1 MKKWYSIIL
10 LSVVFL
16 FSSIV
21 SSSAE
26 ISSDELLQML
36 KEKGII
42 TDKDIEKATTSKE
55 LTEKI
60 TREQEKDKFVVK
72 TARKPKSINFKGRVQ
87 ARYTYMENGDLSNV
101 TYQKAFDREEFDG
114 FSIRRVRLRWYGEVI
129 DKWKYHVQVSVD
141 GDSNADSIDTSSP
154 DYALRKDD
162 VGLKLQD
169 AYITYAYHPYFN
181 VTLGQFKS
189 RFSPSYL
196 VAGPTLPLCERPLV
210 IDKLARKR
218 EIGISFEAAKN
229 GAFDGRGHGGKQH
242 DKPFYYALGLYNG
255 NKFNKMQNDND
266 NFMATAMVVY
276 RPLKYINFGISYAYD
291 QTGYDYETTVLGN
304 AMELEEEEVPGLE
317 QDVYVFEAKDGVAGK
332 RMNIWNFN
340 SALDAGPVHL
350 QVEYIQQHG
359 HGFKR
364 AYGYGIQGQY
374 DLTDN
379 FQLTARYD
387 EFDPNTKFDN
397 GYDSRWYTVGYNWFI
412 HGQDIK
418 WQVNYT
424 VRKEMHG
431 YHENNDILVTHFQVL
446 F

>member
-10 LSVVFL
+10 LCVVFL

-21 SSSAE
+21 SSTAE
-26 ISSDELLQML
+26 ISSDELLQIL

-55 LTEKI
+55 PTENI
-60 TREQEKDKFVVK
+60 AQEQEKDKFVVK
-72 TARKPKSINFKGRVQ
+72 TARKPKSVNFKGRVQ
-87 ARYTYMENGDLSNV
+87 ARYTYIENGDLSNV

-141 GDSNADSIDTSSP
+141 GDSNADSIDSSLP

-181 VTLGQFKS
+181 ITVGQFKS

-210 IDKLARKR
+210 IDKLSRKR

-229 GAFDGRGHGGKQH
+229 GAFDGRGHGGKLH
-242 DKPFYYALGLYNG
+242 DKPFYYAVGLYNG
-255 NKFNKMQNDND
+255 NGFNKMQNDND
-266 NFMATAMVVY
+266 NLMATAMVVY
-276 RPLKYINFGISYAYD
+276 RPSKYINFGISYAYD

-304 AMELEEEEVPGLE
+304 AFEAEDYG
-317 QDVYVFEAKDGVAGK
+317 VYVFDVKDGVVGK
-332 RMNIWNFN
+332 RLNIWDFN
-340 SALDAGPVHL
+340 SALDIGPFHA
-350 QVEYIQQHG
+350 QIEYVQQHG
-359 HGFKR
+359 HGLKR

-387 EFDPNTKFDN
+387 EFDPNVDVDDSF
-397 GYDSRWYTVGYNWFI
+397 DSRWYTVGWNWFI
-412 HGQDIK
+412 HRQDIK

-431 YHENNDILVTHFQVL
+431 YHEDNDILVTHFQIL

>member
-10 LSVVFL
+10 LSIVFL

-42 TDKDIEKATTSKE
+42 TDEDIEKATTSKE

-60 TREQEKDKFVVK
+60 TREQEKDRFVVK
-72 TARKPKSINFKGRVQ
+72 TPRKPKSINFKGRVQ
-87 ARYTYMENGDLSNV
+87 ARYTYIENGDLSNV

-141 GDSNADSIDTSSP
+141 GDSNADSIDTSAP
-154 DYALRKDD
+154 DYALKKND

-181 VTLGQFKS
+181 VTFGQFKS

-196 VAGPTLPLCERPLV
+196 VGGPTLPLCERSLV

-242 DKPFYYALGLYNG
+242 DKPFYYAVGLYNG
-255 NKFNKMQNDND
+255 NGFNKMQNDND
-266 NFMATAMVVY
+266 NLMATAMVVY
-276 RPLKYINFGISYAYD
+276 RPLKYINFGVSYAYD
-291 QTGYDYETTVLGN
+291 QIGYDYETTVLGD
-304 AMELEEEEVPGLE
+304 AIEVPG
-317 QDVYVFEAKDGVAGK
+317 QDVYVFDSKDGIAGK
-332 RMNIWNFN
+332 RINIWNFN

-350 QVEYIQQHG
+350 QAEYIQQHG

-387 EFDPNTKFDN
+387 EFDPNVDVDN
-397 GYDSRWYTVGYNWFI
+397 GLDSRWYTVGYNWFI

-431 YHENNDILVTHFQVL
+431 YSENNDILVTHFQVL